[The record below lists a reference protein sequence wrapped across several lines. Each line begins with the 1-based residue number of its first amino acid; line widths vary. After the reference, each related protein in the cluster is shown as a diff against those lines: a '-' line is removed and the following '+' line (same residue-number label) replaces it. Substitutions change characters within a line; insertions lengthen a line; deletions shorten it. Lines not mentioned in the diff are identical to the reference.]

1 MGKVLKWFF
10 GIIVMILIIGVIL
23 MFCGILKFKYSS
35 PIPGTYAYLT
45 VYDYKN
51 RDLTT
56 YMKCIGCNFQGIAFD
71 FSGAKKTN
79 TEDIK
84 EDLEEEEEDMED
96 TDDEDLWDNED
107 DNYDEW

>member
-1 MGKVLKWFF
+1 MGKVFKWFF
-10 GIIVMILIIGVIL
+10 GIIAMLIIVGVIL

-35 PIPGTYAYLT
+35 PIPGTHAYLT

-56 YMKCIGCNFQGIAFD
+56 YMKDIGCHFQGIAFD

-84 EDLEEEEEDMED
+84 DDFEDDSDDDDLLDDYED
-96 TDDEDLWDNED
+96 DDEDD
-107 DNYDEW
+107 DYDDW

>member
-10 GIIVMILIIGVIL
+10 GIIVMLLIIGVIL

-35 PIPGTYAYLT
+35 PIPGTHAYLT
-45 VYDYKN
+45 VYDYKD

-56 YMKCIGCNFQGIAFD
+56 YMKDIGCNFQGIAFD

-79 TEDIK
+79 TKDIK
-84 EDLEEEEEDMED
+84 EGLEDEEED
-96 TDDEDLWDNED
+96 TNDEDLWDDED

>member
-10 GIIVMILIIGVIL
+10 GIIVMLIIIGVIL
-23 MFCGILKFKYSS
+23 MLCGILKFKYSS
-35 PIPGTYAYLT
+35 PIPGTSAYLT

-51 RDLTT
+51 KNLTT
-56 YMKCIGCNFQGIAFD
+56 YMKDIGCHFQGIAFD
-71 FSGAKKTN
+71 FSGVKKTN

-84 EDLEEEEEDMED
+84 EDLEEEEEDA
-96 TDDEDLWDNED
+96 DDEDLWDDED

>member
-35 PIPGTYAYLT
+35 PIPGTHAYLT
-45 VYDYKN
+45 VYDYKD

-56 YMKCIGCNFQGIAFD
+56 YMKDIGCRFQGIAFD
-71 FSGAKKTN
+71 FSGVKKTN

-84 EDLEEEEEDMED
+84 EDLEDEEED
-96 TDDEDLWDNED
+96 TDDEDFWDDED
-107 DNYDEW
+107 DDYDEW

>member
-10 GIIVMILIIGVIL
+10 DIIVMILIIGVIL

-35 PIPGTYAYLT
+35 PIPGIHVYLT

-56 YMKCIGCNFQGIAFD
+56 YMKDIGCNFQGIAFD
-71 FSGAKKTN
+71 FSGAKETD

-84 EDLEEEEEDMED
+84 EDLEEEDMED
-96 TDDEDLWDNED
+96 TDNEDLWDD
-107 DNYDEW
+107 YDYEW

>member
-35 PIPGTYAYLT
+35 PIPGTHAYRT

-56 YMKCIGCNFQGIAFD
+56 YMKDIGCNFQGIAFD
-71 FSGAKKTN
+71 FSGVKKTN

-84 EDLEEEEEDMED
+84 EDLEEEDMED
-96 TDDEDLWDNED
+96 TDDEDLWDDED
-107 DNYDEW
+107 DDYDEW

>member
-10 GIIVMILIIGVIL
+10 GIIVMLLIIGVIL

-35 PIPGTYAYLT
+35 PIPGTSAYLT

-56 YMKCIGCNFQGIAFD
+56 YMKSVGCHFQGIALD
-71 FSGAKKTN
+71 FSGVKKTN
-79 TEDIK
+79 TKDIK
-84 EDLEEEEEDMED
+84 EDLEDEED
-96 TDDEDLWDNED
+96 TDDEDLWDDED